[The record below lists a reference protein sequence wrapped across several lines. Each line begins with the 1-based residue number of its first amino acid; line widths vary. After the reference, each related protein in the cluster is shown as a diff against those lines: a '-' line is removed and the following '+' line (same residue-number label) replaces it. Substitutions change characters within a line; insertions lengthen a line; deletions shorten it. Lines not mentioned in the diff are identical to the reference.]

1 MRQVLYKTH
10 KKINPQLKLGIL
22 LGTPHTKARKM
33 KTLLLFVKIYK
44 QANHSK

>member
-1 MRQVLYKTH
+1 M
-10 KKINPQLKLGIL
+10 KKEMPGFNLAFL
-22 LGTPHTKARKM
+22 LRTPHTKARKM